1 MWQGQRVVVVFPAYN
16 EEAGIAAAIADF
28 RAAGGGVVDEIVAV
42 DNNSRDGTAD
52 LIKASG
58 ATYILERRQGY
69 GHALRRGLAE
79 AAARGADLIVLAEP
93 DGTFAGKDVLKLLA
107 FADDFDVVLG
117 TRTTPEL
124 IWQEANMGR
133 FLRWG
138 NWVVAKLLQVLYGGP
153 SLSDCGCTLRLLHRD
168 AYLTIRN
175 RLTVGGSH
183 FLPEVV
189 CLSLQS
195 GLRLVEVPVNYR
207 GRTGESKITGSPTR
221 AVQVGLNMIGLIL
234 WYRLRSGPPRRQ
246 RVPNPR
252 PVAATAAAP
261 VAAAVAAA
269 LREDP
274 TAPRR
279 Y

>member
-28 RAAGGGVVDEIVAV
+28 RRAGGGVVDEVVAV

-52 LIKASG
+52 RIKASG

-69 GHALRRGLAE
+69 GQALRRGMAE
-79 AAARGADLIVLAEP
+79 AAERGADLIVLAEP

-168 AYLTIRN
+168 AYFAIRS

-183 FLPEVV
+183 FLPEMV
-189 CLSLQS
+189 CLCLQS
-195 GLRLVEVPVNYR
+195 GLRLIEVPVNYR
-207 GRTGESKITGSPTR
+207 GRTGESKITGSPSR
-221 AVQVGLNMIGLIL
+221 ALQVGLNMIGLIL
-234 WYRLRSGPPRRQ
+234 WYRLRSAPPRRARTQ
-246 RVPNPR
+246 SPR
-252 PVAATAAAP
+252 PEETGPAGAGEPPAP
-261 VAAAVAAA
+261 
-269 LREDP
+269 LTEGP

-279 Y
+279 C